1 MRRRFAVIVALLAF
15 VPSITAQHS
24 AAAPP
29 LTIVKPED
37 AGLSTER
44 LARIKTVMQGYVDRR
59 EVAGAVWM
67 VARHGKVVAFETI
80 GYRDAEA
87 KAPMTH
93 DTIFRQASMTKPI
106 VAVAVLTLL
115 EEGRL
120 HLNDPIS
127 KFLPEFKDMRVL
139 QPGVAGAYTTVPART
154 PISVR
159 HLLTH
164 TSGLQSGDG
173 VLQSAY
179 NKIAPRSV
187 PNDTIESFSKRL
199 ATLPLNFEPGTVWH
213 YGGSGIGLAIAG
225 RLVEVVSGRPLD
237 QFMSERIFRPLKMN
251 DTYFYL
257 PENKLAR
264 FAATY
269 RPDTNKKIELEEAPG
284 PDSAFFR
291 ERTFFAGHGGLVS
304 TAADYLRF
312 QQMLLNRGELD
323 GARIL
328 GRKSVESMSSN
339 HIGRLYESNTPG
351 HGFGLAV
358 RVMTDLGASG
368 QLGSEGMF
376 GWSGAYNT
384 VSTVDPAEDLIWTL
398 MTQLRPNDHLTMRRD
413 FQTLVYQ
420 ALIDTPP
427 RSQGR

>member
-1 MRRRFAVIVALLAF
+1 
-15 VPSITAQHS
+15 
-24 AAAPP
+24 
-29 LTIVKPED
+29 
-37 AGLSTER
+37 
-44 LARIKTVMQGYVDRR
+44 
-59 EVAGAVWM
+59 M
-67 VARHGKVVAFETI
+67 VARHGKVAAFETI

-93 DTIFRQASMTKPI
+93 DTILRQASMTKPI

-115 EEGRL
+115 EESRL
-120 HLNDPIS
+120 HLNDPIA
-127 KFLPEFKDMRVL
+127 KFLPEFKDMRVV

-173 VLQSAY
+173 ALQSAY
-179 NKIAPRSV
+179 EKIAPRSV
-187 PNDTIESFSKRL
+187 PNDTLQAFTTRLSK
-199 ATLPLNFEPGTVWH
+199 LPLNFEPGTVWH
-213 YGGSGIGLAIAG
+213 YGGSGIGLTIAG
-225 RLVEVVSGRPLD
+225 RVVEVIAGQSLD
-237 QFMSERIFRPLKMN
+237 QLLSERIFRPLKMN

-257 PENKLAR
+257 PEDKLGR

-269 RPDTNKKIELEEAPG
+269 RPDANKRIELEERSSA
-284 PDSAFFR
+284 DSLYFR
-291 ERTFFAGHGGLVS
+291 ERTFFSGSGGLVS
-304 TAADYLRF
+304 TAADYLKF
-312 QQMLLNRGELD
+312 QQMLLNGGELD
-323 GARIL
+323 GVRIL

-339 HIGRLYESNTPG
+339 HVGRLYEANTPG

-358 RVMTDLGASG
+358 RMMTDLGASG

-420 ALIDTPP
+420 ALIDASP
-427 RSQGR
+427 RSQHAR